1 VTKNE
6 NTQETGSLLPRL
18 RSGFPSLFQ
27 IERETKNTV
36 RYQEVVATHAAEA
49 ATDPRFRILDMAE
62 AIVGTIYIKK
72 KTTGDHIPE
81 RIIVEVYPSN
91 D

>member
-1 VTKNE
+1 MEKQT
-6 NTQETGSLLPRL
+6 L
-18 RSGFPSLFQ
+18 LFQ

-36 RYQEVVATHAAEA
+36 RYQEVVPDTSGGYK
-49 ATDPRFRILDMAE
+49 ILDMTDAV
-62 AIVGTIYIKK
+62 IGTLYIKK
-72 KTTGDHIPE
+72 KISGGHIPE